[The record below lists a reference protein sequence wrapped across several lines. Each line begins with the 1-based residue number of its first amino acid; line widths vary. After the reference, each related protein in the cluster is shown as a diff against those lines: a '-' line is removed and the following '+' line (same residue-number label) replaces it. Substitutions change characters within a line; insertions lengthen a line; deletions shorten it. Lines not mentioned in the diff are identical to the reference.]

1 MLILKQIKV
10 LGTQEFFGKNMPI
23 IEDGFSEEQRI
34 MTVQQI
40 AVLHDMKSFE
50 VNRLITENEE
60 VANNA
65 I

>member
-60 VANNA
+60 VTNNA
-65 I
+65 N

>member
-10 LGTQEFFGKNMPI
+10 LGTQEFFGKNIPI
-23 IEDGFSEEQRI
+23 IEGGFSEEQRI

-60 VANNA
+60 VTNNA

>member
-60 VANNA
+60 VTNNA

>member
-1 MLILKQIKV
+1 ML
-10 LGTQEFFGKNMPI
+10 I

-60 VANNA
+60 VTNNA